1 MDIGCQIPQPREA
14 IMTTQTPRFRMRVS
28 TLLLVVAIVA
38 LLTVVVMQQL
48 QIERMRQ
55 SLARAEQAKLTSDRD
70 FYRLRELLSPAV
82 R

>member
-1 MDIGCQIPQPREA
+1 
-14 IMTTQTPRFRMRVS
+14 MTTQTPRFRMRVS